1 MVTLGCFLVG
11 ASILSQTGAAPV
23 TAAIDAGAVAP
34 PAVQS
39 VTMYRDR
46 AVVVRGGRYPLRQ
59 GANVL
64 RFDGF
69 SPNLKEVSLR
79 ARLLDAAGGRIVNVA
94 TWTDQRRQI
103 QDAKVR
109 QADERVRGIE
119 AGMQTNRNESAR
131 LSTVLDY
138 LEKYRASLRQAIS
151 EQTLDASPELA
162 KWREA
167 LATVNA
173 RHDEIGRALAKTER
187 DRQELDA
194 GRAASMATLKELEN
208 PQPKSVRVIEVHML
222 AERAGDVGLEILYEM
237 SQCGWVPIYEVREQ
251 GDGAI
256 RLTYHA
262 GLRQHTEE
270 DWENV
275 KVTLSTAEP
284 AVAAQRPKLSRLAVR
299 TRPLAANESGQS
311 VRMIET
317 RPETAPDIALVQSTH
332 TMEMDVR
339 QEATSFAM
347 ELPTPVTIPR
357 DGRLAKVTIAAADL
371 HEKTDLWLAPD
382 VQKHVYRRLKAANP
396 FPIPML
402 PGEFQ
407 AFHRDSYVG
416 AAAMAF
422 APVAGTFEIATGT
435 DPEIE
440 VKTDDLASSKT
451 SGNDETSTRR
461 KLVRIRNG
469 KKTPIQVTVAY
480 AIPVSEVE
488 EAVVE
493 RLDREGSVAP
503 DTFDAKKGHLF
514 WTRKIA
520 PDATDTVCFWYS
532 VSGPRDILNRVALP
546 APPGSPLPA
555 LKR

>member
-1 MVTLGCFLVG
+1 MVTLRSCLAYALV
-11 ASILSQTGAAPV
+11 LSQTGALVAP
-23 TAAIDAGAVAP
+23 AATDAGAVAP
-34 PAVQS
+34 PPVQS

-46 AVVVRGGRYPLRQ
+46 AVVVRGARYPLRQ
-59 GANVL
+59 GATVL

-79 ARLLDAAGGRIVNVA
+79 ARIIGAPGCRIANVA
-94 TWTDQRRQI
+94 SWTDQRRQI

-109 QADERVRGIE
+109 EADEQVRKIE
-119 AGMQTNRNESAR
+119 SGLQVNRNEAGR
-131 LSTVLDY
+131 LTTVLDY

-151 EQTLDASPELA
+151 EQTLDAAPELG

-167 LATVNA
+167 LAAVNA

-187 DRQELDA
+187 DGEQLATERA
-194 GRAASMATLKELEN
+194 GALATLKELEN
-208 PQPKSVRVIEVHML
+208 PQPKSVRVIEVHIQ
-222 AERAGDVGLEILYEM
+222 ADKAGEAGLEILYEM
-237 SQCGWVPIYEVREQ
+237 SQCSWSPIYEVREQ
-251 GDGAI
+251 ANGKI
-256 RLTYHA
+256 RLIYHA

-284 AVAAQRPKLSRLAVR
+284 AVAAQRPKLSRLTVT
-299 TRPLAANESGQS
+299 TRPLAVGESLQS
-311 VRMIET
+311 VRLIET
-317 RPETAPDIALVQSTH
+317 RPETAPDVALVQSTH

-357 DGRLAKVTIAAADL
+357 DGRLAKVTIAASEL
-371 HEKTDLWLAPD
+371 HEQTDLWLVPD
-382 VQKHVYRRLKAANP
+382 AQKHVYRRLKAANP
-396 FPIPML
+396 IPIPML

-416 AAAMAF
+416 AAPLAF
-422 APVAGTFEIATGT
+422 TPVAGTFEIATGT

-440 VKTDDLASSKT
+440 VNGGSSVSTKT
-451 SGNDETSTRR
+451 SGSGET
-461 KLVRIRNG
+461 RIYWKYVNVKNCKR
-469 KKTPIQVTVAY
+469 TPIQVTVAY

-488 EAVVE
+488 EAAVE
-493 RLDREGSVAP
+493 LDRARSVAP
-503 DTFDAKKGHLF
+503 DTVDPKKGHLF
-514 WTRKIA
+514 WTRQIA
-520 PDATDTVCFWYS
+520 PGGIGSVSFSYS
-532 VSGPRDILNRVALP
+532 VSGPREILNRVAQP
-546 APPGSPLPA
+546 APPGTPVPL

>member
-1 MVTLGCFLVG
+1 MVTRRSCLVG
-11 ASILSQTGAAPV
+11 AAVLCQAGALVAS
-23 TAAIDAGAVAP
+23 AATDAGAVAP
-34 PAVQS
+34 PPVQN

-46 AVVVRGGRYPLRQ
+46 AVVMRGARYPLRQ

-79 ARLLDAAGGRIVNVA
+79 ARIIGAPGCKIVNV
-94 TWTDQRRQI
+94 TSWTDQRRQI

-109 QADERVRGIE
+109 EADEEARKIE
-119 AGMQTNRNESAR
+119 SGLQVNRNEAGR
-131 LSTVLDY
+131 LATLMDY

-151 EQTLDASPELA
+151 EQTLDAAPELG

-167 LATVNA
+167 LAAVNA
-173 RHDEIGRALAKTER
+173 RHDEIGRALAKADR
-187 DRQELDA
+187 DREQLGTQRA
-194 GRAASMATLKELEN
+194 GALAALKELEN
-208 PQPKSVRVIEVHML
+208 PQPKSVRVIEVHIQ
-222 AERAGDVGLEILYEM
+222 AEQAGEAGLEILYEM
-237 SQCGWVPIYEVREQ
+237 SQCSWVPMYEVREQ
-251 GDGAI
+251 SDGKI
-256 RLTYHA
+256 RLIYHA

-284 AVAAQRPKLSRLAVR
+284 AVAAQRPKLARLEVR
-299 TRPLAANESGQS
+299 TRPLMEGESLQS
-311 VRMIET
+311 ARMIET

-357 DGRLAKVTIAAADL
+357 DGRLAKVTIAASEL
-371 HEKTDLWLAPD
+371 HEQTDLWLVPD
-382 VQKHVYRRLKAANP
+382 AQKHVYRRLKAANP
-396 FPIPML
+396 VPIPML

-416 AAAMAF
+416 TAPMAF
-422 APVAGTFEIATGT
+422 TPVAGTFEIATGT

-440 VKTDDLASSKT
+440 VNVRDDVTTKT
-451 SGNDETSTRR
+451 SGSEETRVCQ
-461 KLVRIRNG
+461 KAVNIRNC

-488 EAVVE
+488 EAAVE

-503 DTFDAKKGHLF
+503 DTFDPKKGHLF

-520 PDATDTVCFWYS
+520 PGATDTVRFWYS
-532 VSGPRDILNRVALP
+532 VSGPRDILNRVAQP
-546 APPGSPLPA
+546 APPGAPLPL